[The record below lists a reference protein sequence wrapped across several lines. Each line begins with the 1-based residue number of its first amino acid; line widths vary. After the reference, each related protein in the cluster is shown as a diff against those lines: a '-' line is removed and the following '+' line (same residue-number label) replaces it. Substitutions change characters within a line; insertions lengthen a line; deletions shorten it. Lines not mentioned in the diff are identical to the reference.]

1 MKEFMIGLGI
11 FALLLATA
19 MAGQYVWILIQA
31 CKASE
36 YENEGEED
44 E

>member
-1 MKEFMIGLGI
+1 MKELFIGLGVI
-11 FALLLATA
+11 ALLLATA
-19 MAGQYVWILIQA
+19 MVGQYVWILIQA

-36 YENEGEED
+36 YENEEED